1 MVISAI
7 GIHKPVSHFLS
18 PHTPWIIPALC
29 SALFIPYVFIA
40 WLGHLLGASICL
52 FLIHETCPMSWEITC
67 NRRAALEKNYKGN
80 KKILLLTQWS
90 HPCRQWF
97 HNFSSINS
105 INSPIVPRSPSH
117 LGSQLSCR
125 MASRMALMTEEFR
138 VWMCSAGHGDSV
150 QLGENWE
157 FKACKITSH
166 WCFGGSETPA
176 CCRREVVDGFG
187 FLVFFR
193 TFG

>member
-105 INSPIVPRSPSH
+105 INSPIVPRYPSH

-125 MASRMALMTEEFR
+125 WHQEWLSWRKNSESECA
-138 VWMCSAGHGDSV
+138 
-150 QLGENWE
+150 QLGMGTLCSWE
-157 FKACKITSH
+157 RT
-166 WCFGGSETPA
+166 GSLRPV
-176 CCRREVVDGFG
+176 R
-187 FLVFFR
+187 
-193 TFG
+193 